1 MRHVSCLIS
10 HGHSH
15 SLIPVSGCTAC
26 AAGTPASADP
36 LHIAATC
43 AAALHPATGRA
54 TIHAPKHKQRFT
66 LIHADATAEG
76 DAARACL
83 DAIAV
88 ADLLLVL
95 LPIHTLSSDTDAVS
109 LAAMTVLPCLKAQ
122 GLPPCIGA
130 LVNVNAMATDGA
142 AATHLPPA
150 SIARARSVAKAAG
163 EDILAAALGVP
174 QPRCLPADAGTE
186 CNEFVR
192 QLGGMKLAPPVW
204 RQLRPYLLAEQLE
217 YVQAVDGGESGSL
230 VVMGH
235 LRGASLSADQLVHLP
250 LHGEFRITRITA
262 APPATASAAAA
273 NGMEVDGGA
282 AAGEVV
288 LSVPLEATRESL
300 QREHVP
306 DPLAGEQTWP
316 TDEDMADAAASVK
329 ARVQAAQEP
338 VRRLARRPKGWSD
351 YQAAWIKDDDEEEA
365 DAEEEDEEEE
375 AVMQNGGRSAPSAG
389 PATDGV
395 VHMDDGDAAP
405 ADTAVASDGDSD
417 DDSFLGEDE
426 MTQDEALAAARHDS
440 ERRLALRRAAEAT
453 EAAGQAEF
461 PDEVD
466 VPLEQ
471 RASVRFARYRGLK
484 SFRSSAW
491 DPYESLPPDYAR
503 IFAFQNLARTRRRA
517 LAGPPAGQGA
527 TRVEVGTRVCVHLEG
542 VSPDAAAAL
551 LAAWHTRPLV
561 ALGLLQHEAKLS
573 VLHAAVG
580 QATGYGGP
588 PVRSKVPLTWRCG
601 FRVFTAP
608 CCIFSQD
615 GNGDK
620 FKYERFLPPS
630 GAGVVASCF
639 GPITYGPAPVLLFTH
654 GTTCEQQCVLVATG
668 SLRPVDPERVVVKRA
683 ILTGF
688 PHKVHKRKAVV
699 RFMFHCPEDVRWFK
713 PLEVWTKYGRHG
725 RIREALGTHGSMKCA
740 FDGVLQQRDTVC
752 VSLYKRV
759 FPKLQARGSG
769 GDGQ

>member
-1 MRHVSCLIS
+1 
-10 HGHSH
+10 
-15 SLIPVSGCTAC
+15 
-26 AAGTPASADP
+26 
-36 LHIAATC
+36 
-43 AAALHPATGRA
+43 
-54 TIHAPKHKQRFT
+54 
-66 LIHADATAEG
+66 
-76 DAARACL
+76 
-83 DAIAV
+83 V

-95 LPIHTLSSDTDAVS
+95 LPVHTLPSDVDAVS

-130 LVNVNAMATDGA
+130 LVNVNAMATDGD
-142 AATHLPPA
+142 TPHLAPA
-150 SIARARSVAKAAG
+150 SVARARSAAKAAG
-163 EDILAAALGVP
+163 EDILGAALGVP
-174 QPRCLPADAGTE
+174 QPRCLPADPGTE
-186 CNEFVR
+186 CSEFVR

-204 RQLRPYLLAEQLE
+204 RQLRPYLLAEQVQ
-217 YVQAVDGGESGSL
+217 YVQAAGGESACL
-230 VVMGH
+230 VVTGH
-235 LRGASLSADQLVHLP
+235 LRGAALSADQLLHLP

-262 APPATASAAAA
+262 AAPATASAAAA
-273 NGMEVDGGA
+273 HGMEVDGS

-288 LSVPLEATRESL
+288 VLSLPVEATRESL

-316 TDEDMADAAASVK
+316 TDEDMADAAAASVK
-329 ARVQAAQEP
+329 ARVEAAQEP

-351 YQAAWIKDDDEEEA
+351 YQAAWIKDDDEEEE
-365 DAEEEDEEEE
+365 DAEEEEEE
-375 AVMQNGGRSAPSAG
+375 VVVQNGGGSAPAAG
-389 PATDGV
+389 PADGV
-395 VHMDDGDAAP
+395 MPMDDGDAAP
-405 ADTAVASDGDSD
+405 ADTAASDGDSD
-417 DDSFLGEDE
+417 DDDSLLGEDE

-440 ERRLALRRAAEAT
+440 ERRLALRRAAEAA

-527 TRVEVGTRVCVHLEG
+527 ARVDMGTRVCVHLEG

-551 LAAWHTRPLV
+551 LASWHTRPLV

-580 QATGYGGP
+580 RATGYGGP
-588 PVRSKVPLTWRCG
+588 PVKSKVALTWHCG

-630 GAGVVASCF
+630 GAGVVVSGF
-639 GPITYGPAPVLLFTH
+639 GPITYGPAPVLLFAH
-654 GTTCEQQCVLVATG
+654 DAEQQQQQRVLVATG

-759 FPKLQARGSG
+759 FPKLQATG
-769 GDGQ
+769 GHGQ